1 MVFRR
6 NPSRS
11 QTAGRSPRADADDND
26 DDVVR
31 NSHSPEL
38 PSHLSPANG
47 HTRTPTGKAFT
58 NAQMAALRKQAEAA
72 TLRNQIDQADHAHEL
87 RRLERAKA
95 EAELAAINRGASGTS
110 VSNAFPDALGNLEQ
124 GELYSPQVL
133 SVTMLFPGVQTK
145 EVNLVLHGKF
155 DAYSLHKLRSAIGGN
170 DDELL
175 RHLMSIDGS
184 SNRLVFAKAR
194 ASTKDFGDDPTIWMQ
209 GFIVYIRIVAALF
222 PDHPRAITAMLHFY
236 SRVQQWTVTYSW
248 PAVLKLALNWHSNVM
263 STSQLA
269 VDSWRNVPLEWI
281 DYYLSAS
288 TLASRLIKKTR
299 SETNLNPDRLN
310 KASPTNVPSQNCR
323 NFNTEE
329 GCRSDWCKR
338 THKCLSCNS
347 KDHGQ
352 TKCRS

>member
-110 VSNAFPDALGNLEQ
+110 VLNPFPDALGNLEQ

-170 DDELL
+170 DDEPL

-184 SNRLVFAKAR
+184 SNRLVSQR
-194 ASTKDFGDDPTIWMQ
+194 LEP
-209 GFIVYIRIVAALF
+209 
-222 PDHPRAITAMLHFY
+222 P
-236 SRVQQWTVTYSW
+236 
-248 PAVLKLALNWHSNVM
+248 LK
-263 STSQLA
+263 
-269 VDSWRNVPLEWI
+269 
-281 DYYLSAS
+281 
-288 TLASRLIKKTR
+288 TLAMIQR
-299 SETNLNPDRLN
+299 
-310 KASPTNVPSQNCR
+310 
-323 NFNTEE
+323 F
-329 GCRSDWCKR
+329 GCRA
-338 THKCLSCNS
+338 L
-347 KDHGQ
+347 
-352 TKCRS
+352 